1 MPGVQ
6 LTAKQRILVA
16 VVSAVV
22 VAVTQVFGVDADVG
36 AVTLDLARW
45 TRSVSW
51 REQRKDSYGYY
62 SSLATEEEKIVIHAV
77 KAMTIKEQ

>member
-51 REQRKDSYGYY
+51 REQRKDSYFERWILQLSNDA
-62 SSLATEEEKIVIHAV
+62 SSNRGREDGSSC
-77 KAMTIKEQ
+77 